1 VLYLHIGL
9 PRTGTTSLQAVLAR
23 SVPEL
28 ARAAYLY
35 PEEWRDHEDI
45 AHHNLGIAVLEG
57 ESGSETT
64 RRFLDYV
71 LLNRA
76 QHIVVSTEWL
86 SNGLD
91 RTRFPMLQA
100 FLAACTERVST
111 TVVLMLRRMDDAV
124 ASMYLHETKW
134 GEQTDFDMDQYVMFR
149 LTWIAE
155 LFEGLQRLRE
165 TSCVS
170 SMAVIPYLDGFD
182 SVVRVL
188 AAMGLSDSGISTAQR
203 ARLGRRL
210 GLKAH
215 AALRYLDEWKVELGC
230 PIRSDV
236 VGLFESGE
244 FTFRDDA
251 DDYDILGYETR
262 QFLHDHALQAAREH
276 GIDPYLE
283 AFADARI
290 QQSERR
296 TIARTLIA
304 PGDLADLR
312 EELARRAGR
321 HA

>member
-23 SVPEL
+23 SVRDL

-35 PEEWRDHEDI
+35 PEEWRDHEGI

-64 RRFLDYV
+64 RQFLEYV
-71 LLNRA
+71 LLHKQ
-76 QHIVVSTEWL
+76 QHIVVSTESL

-91 RTRFPMLQA
+91 RSRFPLLQA

-124 ASMYLHETKW
+124 ASMYLHEMKW
-134 GEQTDFDMDQYVMFR
+134 GEKTDSDMDQYVTFR
-149 LTWIAE
+149 LTWITE

-165 TSCVS
+165 TSCIS
-170 SMAVIPYLDGFD
+170 SMAVIPYVAGSD
-182 SVVRVL
+182 SVVQVL
-188 AAMGLSDSGISTAQR
+188 AAMGMSDSGISTAPR
-203 ARLGRRL
+203 AKLGRRL

-215 AALRYLDEWKVELGC
+215 AALRYLDEWAAELGY

-244 FTFRDDA
+244 FTFRNDA
-251 DDYDILGYETR
+251 DEYDVLGYETR
-262 QFLHDHALQAAREH
+262 QFLHGHALEAAREH
-276 GIDPYLE
+276 GIDPYVE
-283 AFADARI
+283 AFAHARI

-296 TIARTLIA
+296 TIAQTLIS

-312 EELARRAGR
+312 EELARRTG
-321 HA
+321 